1 MTVGC
6 CATRQRAVL
15 VFELIRLAMYSTL
28 TSESHRVPT
37 RLRAHVIWSVV
48 PLSQF
53 PSQMEEK
60 KLAVFDSEM
69 HMSGCGTLN
78 CLFNHFFSS
87 RVLLRAVRWS

>member
-6 CATRQRAVL
+6 CATRQRALL

-48 PLSQF
+48 SQF
-53 PSQMEEK
+53 LSQMEEK
-60 KLAVFDSEM
+60 SLQ
-69 HMSGCGTLN
+69 CLTLR
-78 CLFNHFFSS
+78 CTYLG
-87 RVLLRAVRWS
+87 VGP